1 MSWLDGLKHRVRTVL
16 RPGVHARDVDDEMR
30 FHIEMDAANEG
41 ETGAPRRFGNRTY
54 YREEVRQRTWIGF
67 VDVLRQDLSYA
78 WRTTRRSPGF
88 TAVVVATLALG
99 IGVNAAAFS
108 ILDRFYL
115 RPPAGIADPGT
126 IRRMWIEH
134 FRSYN
139 GEPFKHQSIS
149 YKTYEAIANA
159 TGARNDMAL
168 FATDYA
174 MRLGKRPTDPR
185 VGVVYASANYF
196 NVLGVR
202 PALGR
207 VYSADE
213 DKLGTKGGVVVVSHG
228 FWKNRLGGDSTALG
242 KQIHIGPDAFTV
254 VGILDSRFIGLDLR
268 AAEVWVP
275 LGSISPGWGGSQWW
289 TDDNM
294 NPFTMIRRATP
305 ALSDAEFNRRATAI
319 VREMNRQLGARGDTL
334 KTVWSGPVLE
344 ARGPV
349 KQGQDMIISTR
360 LGGVALIVLLIA
372 GANVV
377 NLLLSRAAQRRREI
391 AVRLALGVSR
401 RRLIAMLTT
410 ETMFI
415 AVLSGITAFFAGWWG
430 ASTLRSLLMPNIRQ
444 WSEPAVDGRV
454 LLFTVAV
461 TLIAGIVAG
470 VIPALQASNPRLTS
484 ALKAGAREGVRQRSR
499 LRNMLV
505 ITQAALSV
513 VLLVGA
519 ALFVQSLR
527 NVQGLDIGFDADRLV
542 FGRVEFAEGEKPP
555 RPVFLAQVRDV
566 AARLRGRPGIEAVA
580 RAGMEPMQGF
590 STYNFFVGADS
601 AQSFGRRSPLS
612 AVVSPAFFDAVGL
625 RMLRGRGFSGGDTE
639 AGPAE
644 LVVNEAMAKLVWPG
658 VEPLGQCVRLQRR
671 DGVCYT
677 VVGVV
682 ETARLFSVIEKEEG
696 AQFYVPLGSQPI
708 PNQVGG
714 EVIVRAKAD
723 FALTAATELRDM
735 LKRTFPTAEPIITPM
750 TTNLEPEYR
759 PWRLGAT
766 LFTGLGVLA
775 LAVAMLGIYSTVSYG
790 VTQRTHEFGVRIALG
805 ARVGDVLRQVVG
817 EGIRTVAVGVG
828 LGVALAIAAG
838 QLIQALLYGIA
849 PRNPVVLGLVSVT
862 LLLVAILAALVPAW
876 RASRADPITALRAD

>member
-16 RPGVHARDVDDEMR
+16 RPSKHARDVDDEMR
-30 FHIEMDAANEG
+30 FHLEMDAENEG
-41 ETGAPRRFGNRTY
+41 KAGAPRRFGNRTY
-54 YREEVRQRTWIGF
+54 YREEVRRRTWIGF

-78 WRTTRRSPGF
+78 WRTMRRSPGF
-88 TAVVVATLALG
+88 TAVVVITLALG

-115 RPPAGIADPGT
+115 RPPAGIAEPST
-126 IRRMWIEH
+126 IRRMYIEH
-134 FRSYN
+134 FRTST
-139 GEPFKHQSIS
+139 GEPFKVQSLS
-149 YKTYEAIANA
+149 YPTFNAIANA
-159 TGARNDMAL
+159 TGARADMAL

-185 VGVVYASANYF
+185 VGVVFASANYF
-196 NVLGVR
+196 DVLGVR
-202 PALGR
+202 PKLGR
-207 VYSADE
+207 FFAPDE
-213 DKLGTKGGVVVVSHG
+213 DKLGEKGGVAVVSHA
-228 FWKNRLGGDSTALG
+228 FWKNRLAGDSAALG
-242 KQIHIGPDAFTV
+242 KRIAIGPDSFTV
-254 VGILDSRFIGLDLR
+254 IGVADPRFIGLDLR

-275 LGSISPGWGGSQWW
+275 LSSISFSWGGPQWW
-289 TDDNM
+289 TNDNV
-294 NPFTMIRRATP
+294 NPFNAIRRSTP
-305 ALSDAEFNRRATAI
+305 TLGDTEFNRRATAI
-319 VREMNRQLGARGDTL
+319 VRELNHQLGTLGDTL

-349 KQGQDMIISTR
+349 KLGQDMIISTR

-401 RRLIAMLTT
+401 RRLIGMLTA
-410 ETMFI
+410 ETMLI
-415 AVLSGITAFFAGWWG
+415 AVLAGITAFFAGWWG
-430 ASTLRSLLMPNIRQ
+430 ASMLRSLLMPNVGQ

-461 TLIAGIVAG
+461 TLAAGIVAG
-470 VIPALQASNPRLTS
+470 VVPALQASNPRLTS
-484 ALKAGAREGVRQRSR
+484 ALKAGAREGGRHRSG
-499 LRNMLV
+499 LRNGLV
-505 ITQAALSV
+505 IMQAALSV

-519 ALFVQSLR
+519 ALFVRSLR

-555 RPVFLAQVRDV
+555 RPVFLAQMRDV

-590 STYNFFVGADS
+590 STFNFFVGADS
-601 AQSFGRRSPLS
+601 ALSFGRRSPIS
-612 AVVSPAFFDAVGL
+612 ATVSPSFFDAVGL
-625 RMLRGRGFSGGDTE
+625 RMLRGRGFSGDDSE
-639 AGPAE
+639 AGPTE
-644 LVVNEAMAKLVWPG
+644 VVVNEAMAKLVWPG
-658 VEPLGQCVRLQRR
+658 RDPLGQCVRLQKR
-671 DGVCYT
+671 DSACYT

-682 ETARLFSVIEKEEG
+682 ETARLGYVIEAEET
-696 AQFYVPLGSQPI
+696 AQFYVPLGAQPN
-708 PNQVGG
+708 PNQFGG
-714 EVIVRAKAD
+714 QLIVRAQAD
-723 FALTAATELRDM
+723 FALTAATELRNM
-735 LKRTFPTAEPIITPM
+735 LKRTFPAAEPIITPM

-775 LAVAMLGIYSTVSYG
+775 LIVAMLGIYSTVSYG

-805 ARVGDVLRQVVG
+805 ARVTDVLRQVVG

-828 LGVALAIAAG
+828 LGIALAIATG
-838 QLIQALLYGIA
+838 KLIEALLYGIA
-849 PRNPVVLGLVSVT
+849 PRNPLVLALVSAC
-862 LLLVAILAALVPAW
+862 LLVVAILATLVPAW